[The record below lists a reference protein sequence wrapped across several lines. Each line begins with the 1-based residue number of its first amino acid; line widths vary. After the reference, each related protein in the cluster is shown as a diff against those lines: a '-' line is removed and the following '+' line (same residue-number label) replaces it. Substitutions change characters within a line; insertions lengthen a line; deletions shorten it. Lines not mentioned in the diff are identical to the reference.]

1 MYYILYSYTW
11 PSVQT
16 DIPCLLI
23 TCSTS
28 IFHGKSSLRRTLLQH
43 TALHTFFAAWKNL
56 TLTPSRVRKKKRM
69 MERKSKYIAHG
80 FYILTLPVTKP
91 LSNEFRPQRDTMKD
105 KKQESQKNVTK
116 KGKTG
121 KSQDS
126 KATTSVWKRYMEI
139 YLKNIIRTGFCESVT
154 MITDEDRWSRL
165 YGQ

>member
-1 MYYILYSYTW
+1 
-11 PSVQT
+11 
-16 DIPCLLI
+16 
-23 TCSTS
+23 
-28 IFHGKSSLRRTLLQH
+28 
-43 TALHTFFAAWKNL
+43 
-56 TLTPSRVRKKKRM
+56 M

-154 MITDEDRWSRL
+154 MITDEDR
-165 YGQ
+165 